1 MRFRAFS
8 WSSLFA
14 RARSGRVA
22 GLAAL
27 GVFAVACALSFT
39 APWELAERRIFDL
52 LTRATAPERSVLP
65 ITIVG
70 IDEASFAQ
78 VGQQWPWPRSL
89 FAGLIDR
96 LRERGAA
103 VIALDMVLNERS
115 TDAEDDALAA
125 AISRAGNVVL
135 AADHA
140 YHETALFRQWLRVD
154 PLPKFKEAGA
164 ASGLATAELDP
175 DGVVRRLPQQRDAFW
190 RVVVEVLMRERPGL
204 IPLPH
209 VGPED
214 LIRHLG
220 PAHTFP
226 YVSFYQVLQ
235 DDPSIPKDFFR
246 DQIVFI
252 GRDVRASPE
261 AGTVH
266 ADMLATPFLAG
277 TRLLTP
283 GVEIQATMVENA
295 VTARSIQP
303 AKRETGLA
311 FAAALM
317 LLAFPAGMRWHP
329 AWSGAWMLFLAAGA
343 AGAGYWSFVERGYW
357 IPFGLPIAALAA
369 FYLSLAAASYLAERR
384 RSRFLRFAFS
394 RYVSPHIVD
403 QVTAHSGA
411 LRLGGERRTL
421 TLLFCDLAGFTTIS
435 EKVAPET
442 VAQFINLF
450 LTAMTRVIHEHG
462 GTVQKYLGD
471 GLYAFWGAPLADADH
486 ALHACEAAV
495 EMQEALA
502 ALGPDFNAAG
512 VDPPGMR
519 IGVNT
524 GEAIVGNM
532 GSMERFDYTA
542 LGDSVN
548 LAARLEGVNKLYG
561 TRILFSGSTAEQLQG
576 RMSLRPIDWVK
587 VKGKANAVFICTPCA
602 DQRLVSLTEAA
613 LDKYRRQDWPAAR
626 LAWQD
631 VASHMPGDSVSA
643 LFLERIARFEAEPP
657 ESGWDG
663 ASSLEKF

>member
-8 WSSLFA
+8 LSTLFA
-14 RARSGRVA
+14 RARPSRSAVF
-22 GLAAL
+22 AAL
-27 GVFAVACALSFT
+27 GVFAAACALSFT
-39 APWELAERRIFDL
+39 TPWELAERRIFDL
-52 LTRATAPERSVLP
+52 LTRATALQRSELP

-78 VGQQWPWPRSL
+78 VGRQWPWPRSM
-89 FAGLIDR
+89 FASLIDQLHR
-96 LRERGAA
+96 RGAA
-103 VIALDMVLNERS
+103 VIALDLVLNES
-115 TDAEDDALAA
+115 SADAEDDALAA
-125 AISRAGNVVL
+125 AIARARNVVL

-140 YHETALFRQWLRVD
+140 YHETPLFRQWLRID

-190 RVVVEVLMRERPGL
+190 RAVIEVLMRERPGL
-204 IPLPH
+204 IPAPH

-235 DDPSIPKDFFR
+235 GDPTIPQDFFR
-246 DQIVFI
+246 NQIVFV

-266 ADMLATPFLAG
+266 ADMLATPFLAS

-295 VTARSIQP
+295 ITARTIEP
-303 AKRETGLA
+303 AKRDAGLL

-317 LLAFPAGMRWHP
+317 LLALPAGVRWNP
-329 AWSGAWMLFLAAGA
+329 VWSGAWMLALAAA
-343 AGAGYWSFVERGYW
+343 AAWAGYWAFTERNYW
-357 IPFGLPIAALAA
+357 MPLGLPLAALGAYYLTMAA
-369 FYLSLAAASYLAERR
+369 ISYLAERR
-384 RSRFLRFAFS
+384 HAQYVRFAFS
-394 RYVSPHIVD
+394 RYVSPHVVD
-403 QVTAHSGA
+403 QVVSNVGA

-442 VAQFINLF
+442 VAHFINLF
-450 LTAMTRVIHEHG
+450 LTAMTRVIHQHG

-471 GLYAFWGAPLADADH
+471 GLYAFWGAPLVDAQH
-486 ALHACEAAV
+486 AQHACEAAV
-495 EMQEALA
+495 AMQEALA
-502 ALGPDFNAAG
+502 ALGPDFTAAG

-561 TRILFSGSTAEQLQG
+561 TRILFSGSTAEPLQG
-576 RMSLRPIDWVK
+576 KMSLRPIDWVR
-587 VKGKANAVFICTPCA
+587 VKGKANAVFICTPCSDA
-602 DQRLVSLTEAA
+602 RLVSLTETALAA
-613 LDKYRRQDWPAAR
+613 YRGQDWPAAR
-626 LAWQD
+626 QAWQA
-631 VASHMPGDSVSA
+631 VAAHAPGDSVA
-643 LFLERIARFEAEPP
+643 LLFLERIARFEIEPP